1 MRVLVVGS
9 GGREHSI
16 CWSVKK
22 SSKVSEIFCAPGNAG
37 IASIVKTVNIKA
49 DNIDALLNFA
59 LKEKIDLTIVGPE
72 QPLAIGIVD
81 LFRENGLLIFGPN
94 KFSSQLESSKEFS
107 KIFMKRNNIPT
118 ARFESFSD
126 FNKALN
132 YVRESEFPLVVKAD
146 GLAAGK
152 GVRVCTKLSEAE
164 EFLKFVMKDKIFS
177 VSGEKVVIEE
187 FLEGEEASFFVFT
200 DGKSILPLDSSQ
212 DHKRLLDDDMGPNT
226 GGMGAYSP
234 APIVDEETRNNIMK
248 DIVEPVFAGFK
259 KDKINYTGVLYI
271 GLMIKNKKSRVVEFN
286 CRFGDPETQPLLY
299 RLDSD
304 AFDLFF
310 MTAVVRLD
318 EYELKWK
325 DKSSITVVMAAKG
338 YPGRYETGLAIKGIQ
353 GFEKKDVTIFHA
365 GTANI
370 QGETVINGGRVLG
383 ITAEATTLKD
393 AISLVYTAI
402 SELDST
408 NLVYRKDIGKKVY
421 QKFLKFLDI
430 L

>member
-1 MRVLVVGS
+1 MRVLVIGS

-22 SSKVSEIFCAPGNAG
+22 SSKVSQIFCAPGNAG

-59 LKEKIDLTIVGPE
+59 LEEKIDLTIVGPE

-118 ARFESFSD
+118 ARFKSFSD
-126 FNKALN
+126 FNKALQ
-132 YVRESEFPLVVKAD
+132 YVRESDFPLVVKAD

-152 GVRVCTKLSEAE
+152 GVRVCTKFSEAE
-164 EFLKFVMKDKIFS
+164 EFLKFVMLDKIFS

-234 APIVDEETRNNIMK
+234 APIVDEETRKNIMK

-259 KDKINYTGVLYI
+259 KEKINYTGVLYI

-310 MTAVVRLD
+310 MTAEVKLD

-338 YPGRYETGLAIKGIQ
+338 YPGKYETGLPVKGIQ
-353 GFEKKDVTIFHA
+353 GFQKEDVEIFHA

-383 ITAEATTLKD
+383 VTAEAPTLKE

-408 NLVYRKDIGKKVY
+408 NLVYRKDIGKKGLS
-421 QKFLKFLDI
+421 KI
-430 L
+430 S

>member
-1 MRVLVVGS
+1 MRVLVIGS

-22 SSKVSEIFCAPGNAG
+22 SSKVSQIFCAPGNAG

-49 DNIDALLNFA
+49 DNINALLNFA
-59 LKEKIDLTIVGPE
+59 LEEKIDLTIVGPE

-107 KIFMKRNNIPT
+107 KIFMERNNIPT
-118 ARFESFSD
+118 ARFKSFSD
-126 FNKALN
+126 FNKALQ
-132 YVRESEFPLVVKAD
+132 YVRESDFPLVVKAD

-152 GVRVCTKLSEAE
+152 GVRVCTKFSEAE
-164 EFLKFVMKDKIFS
+164 EFLKFVMLDKIFS

-212 DHKRLLDDDMGPNT
+212 DHKRLLDNDMGPNT

-234 APIVDEETRNNIMK
+234 APIVDEETRKNIMK

-259 KDKINYTGVLYI
+259 KEKINYTGVLYI

-310 MTAVVRLD
+310 MTAEVKLD

-338 YPGRYETGLAIKGIQ
+338 YPGKYETGLPVKGIQ
-353 GFEKKDVTIFHA
+353 GFQKEDVEIFHA

-383 ITAEATTLKD
+383 VTAEAPTLKE

-408 NLVYRKDIGKKVY
+408 NLVYRKDIGRKGLSK
-421 QKFLKFLDI
+421 I
-430 L
+430 S

>member
-353 GFEKKDVTIFHA
+353 GFEKKNVTIFHA

-408 NLVYRKDIGKKVY
+408 NLVYRKDIGKKGLS
-421 QKFLKFLDI
+421 KI
-430 L
+430 S

>member
-49 DNIDALLNFA
+49 DNINALLNFA
-59 LKEKIDLTIVGPE
+59 LEEKIDLTIVGPE

-118 ARFESFSD
+118 ARFKSFSD
-126 FNKALN
+126 FNKALQ
-132 YVRESEFPLVVKAD
+132 YVRESDFPLVVKAD

-152 GVRVCTKLSEAE
+152 GVRVCTKFSEAE
-164 EFLKFVMKDKIFS
+164 EFLKFVMLDKIFS

-259 KDKINYTGVLYI
+259 KEKINYTGVLYI

-310 MTAVVRLD
+310 MTAEVKLD

-338 YPGRYETGLAIKGIQ
+338 YPGKYETGLPVKGIQ
-353 GFEKKDVTIFHA
+353 GFQKEDVEIFHA

-383 ITAEATTLKD
+383 VTAEAPTLKE

-408 NLVYRKDIGKKVY
+408 NLVYRKDIGRKGLSK
-421 QKFLKFLDI
+421 I
-430 L
+430 S

>member
-1 MRVLVVGS
+1 MRVLVIGS

-22 SSKVSEIFCAPGNAG
+22 SSKVSQIFCAPGNAG

-59 LKEKIDLTIVGPE
+59 LEEKIDLTIVGPE

-118 ARFESFSD
+118 ARFKSFSD
-126 FNKALN
+126 FNKALQ
-132 YVRESEFPLVVKAD
+132 YVRESDFPLVVKAD

-152 GVRVCTKLSEAE
+152 GVRVCTKFSEAE
-164 EFLKFVMKDKIFS
+164 EFLKFVMLDKIFS

-234 APIVDEETRNNIMK
+234 APIVDEETRKNIMK

-259 KDKINYTGVLYI
+259 KEKINYTGVLYI

-310 MTAVVRLD
+310 MTAEVKLD
-318 EYELKWK
+318 EYELRWK

-408 NLVYRKDIGKKVY
+408 NLVYRKDIGKKGLS
-421 QKFLKFLDI
+421 KI
-430 L
+430 S

>member
-9 GGREHSI
+9 GGRKHSI

-408 NLVYRKDIGKKVY
+408 NLVYRKDIGKKGLS
-421 QKFLKFLDI
+421 KI
-430 L
+430 S

>member
-1 MRVLVVGS
+1 MRVLVIGS

-22 SSKVSEIFCAPGNAG
+22 SSKVSQIFCAPGNAG

-49 DNIDALLNFA
+49 DNINALLNFA
-59 LKEKIDLTIVGPE
+59 LEEKIDLTIVGPE

-118 ARFESFSD
+118 ARFKSFSD
-126 FNKALN
+126 FNKALQ
-132 YVRESEFPLVVKAD
+132 YVRESDFPLVVKAD

-152 GVRVCTKLSEAE
+152 GVRVCTKFSEAE
-164 EFLKFVMKDKIFS
+164 EFLKFVMLDKIFS

-310 MTAVVRLD
+310 MTAEVKLD
-318 EYELKWK
+318 EYELRWK

-338 YPGRYETGLAIKGIQ
+338 YPGKYETGLPVKGIQ
-353 GFEKKDVTIFHA
+353 GFQKEDVEIFHA

-383 ITAEATTLKD
+383 VTAEAPTLKE

-408 NLVYRKDIGKKVY
+408 NLVYRKDIGKKGLS
-421 QKFLKFLDI
+421 KI
-430 L
+430 S

>member
-9 GGREHSI
+9 GCREHSI

-408 NLVYRKDIGKKVY
+408 NLVYRKDIGKKGLS
-421 QKFLKFLDI
+421 KI
-430 L
+430 S

>member
-1 MRVLVVGS
+1 MRVLVIGS

-22 SSKVSEIFCAPGNAG
+22 SSKVSQIYCAPGNAG

-49 DNIDALLNFA
+49 DNINALLDFA
-59 LKEKIDLTIVGPE
+59 LEEKIDLTIVGPE

-118 ARFESFSD
+118 ARFKSFSD
-126 FNKALN
+126 FNKALQ
-132 YVRESEFPLVVKAD
+132 YVRESDFPLVVKAD

-152 GVRVCTKLSEAE
+152 GVRVCTKFSEAE
-164 EFLKFVMKDKIFS
+164 EFLKFVMLDKIFS

-212 DHKRLLDDDMGPNT
+212 DHKRLLDNDMGPNT

-234 APIVDEETRNNIMK
+234 APIVDEETRKNIMK

-259 KDKINYTGVLYI
+259 KEKINYTGVLYI

-299 RLDSD
+299 RLESD

-310 MTAVVRLD
+310 MTAEVKLD

-338 YPGRYETGLAIKGIQ
+338 YPGKYETGLPLKGIQ
-353 GFEKKDVTIFHA
+353 GFQKEDVEIFHA

-383 ITAEATTLKD
+383 VTAEAPTLKE

-408 NLVYRKDIGKKVY
+408 NLVYRKDIGRKGLSK
-421 QKFLKFLDI
+421 I
-430 L
+430 S

>member
-1 MRVLVVGS
+1 MRVLVIGS

-22 SSKVSEIFCAPGNAG
+22 SSKVSQIFCAPGNAG

-59 LKEKIDLTIVGPE
+59 LEEKIDLTIVGPE

-118 ARFESFSD
+118 ARFKSFSD
-126 FNKALN
+126 FNKALQ
-132 YVRESEFPLVVKAD
+132 YVRESDFPLVVKAD

-152 GVRVCTKLSEAE
+152 GVRVCTKFSEAE
-164 EFLKFVMKDKIFS
+164 EFLKFVMLDKIFS

-234 APIVDEETRNNIMK
+234 APIVDEETRKNIMK

-259 KDKINYTGVLYI
+259 KEKINYTL
-271 GLMIKNKKSRVVEFN
+271 
-286 CRFGDPETQPLLY
+286 
-299 RLDSD
+299 
-304 AFDLFF
+304 
-310 MTAVVRLD
+310 
-318 EYELKWK
+318 
-325 DKSSITVVMAAKG
+325 
-338 YPGRYETGLAIKGIQ
+338 
-353 GFEKKDVTIFHA
+353 
-365 GTANI
+365 
-370 QGETVINGGRVLG
+370 
-383 ITAEATTLKD
+383 
-393 AISLVYTAI
+393 SLI
-402 SELDST
+402 H
-408 NLVYRKDIGKKVY
+408 I
-421 QKFLKFLDI
+421 
-430 L
+430 

>member
-1 MRVLVVGS
+1 MRVLVIGS

-16 CWSVKK
+16 CWSIKK
-22 SSKVSEIFCAPGNAG
+22 SSKVSQIFCAPGNAG

-59 LKEKIDLTIVGPE
+59 LEEKIDLTIVGPE

-118 ARFESFSD
+118 ARFKSFSD
-126 FNKALN
+126 FNKALK
-132 YVRESEFPLVVKAD
+132 YVRESDFPLVVKAD

-152 GVRVCTKLSEAE
+152 GVRVCTKFSEAE
-164 EFLKFVMKDKIFS
+164 EFLKFVMLDKIFS
-177 VSGEKVVIEE
+177 VSGEKVVIED

-234 APIVDEETRNNIMK
+234 APIVDEETRKNIMK

-259 KDKINYTGVLYI
+259 KEKINYTGVLYI

-310 MTAVVRLD
+310 MTAEVKLD

-338 YPGRYETGLAIKGIQ
+338 YPGKYETGLPVKGIQ
-353 GFEKKDVTIFHA
+353 GFQKEDVEIFHA

-383 ITAEATTLKD
+383 VTAEAPTLKE

-408 NLVYRKDIGKKVY
+408 NLVYRKDIGKKGLS
-421 QKFLKFLDI
+421 KI
-430 L
+430 S

>member
-1 MRVLVVGS
+1 MRVLVIGS

-22 SSKVSEIFCAPGNAG
+22 SSKVSQIFCAPGNAG

-49 DNIDALLNFA
+49 DNINALLNFA
-59 LKEKIDLTIVGPE
+59 LEEKIDLTIVGPE

-81 LFRENGLLIFGPN
+81 LFRENGILIFGPN

-118 ARFESFSD
+118 ARFKSFSD
-126 FNKALN
+126 FNKALQ
-132 YVRESEFPLVVKAD
+132 YVRESDFPLVVKAD

-152 GVRVCTKLSEAE
+152 GVRVCTKFSEAE
-164 EFLKFVMKDKIFS
+164 EFLKFVMLDKIFS

-234 APIVDEETRNNIMK
+234 APIVDEETRKNIMK

-259 KDKINYTGVLYI
+259 KEKINYTGVLYI

-338 YPGRYETGLAIKGIQ
+338 YPGKYETGLPVKGIQ
-353 GFEKKDVTIFHA
+353 GFQKEDVEIFHA

-383 ITAEATTLKD
+383 VTAEAPTLKE

-408 NLVYRKDIGKKVY
+408 NLVYRKDIGKKGLS
-421 QKFLKFLDI
+421 KI
-430 L
+430 S

>member
-408 NLVYRKDIGKKVY
+408 NLVYRKDIGKKGLS
-421 QKFLKFLDI
+421 KI
-430 L
+430 S

>member
-1 MRVLVVGS
+1 MRVLVIGS

-22 SSKVSEIFCAPGNAG
+22 SSKVSQIFCAPGNAG

-49 DNIDALLNFA
+49 DNINALLNFA
-59 LKEKIDLTIVGPE
+59 LEEKIDLTIVGPE

-118 ARFESFSD
+118 ARFKSFSD
-126 FNKALN
+126 FNKALQ
-132 YVRESEFPLVVKAD
+132 YVRESDFPLVVKAD

-152 GVRVCTKLSEAE
+152 GVRVCTKFSEAE
-164 EFLKFVMKDKIFS
+164 EFLKFVMLDKIFS

-234 APIVDEETRNNIMK
+234 APIVDEETRKNIMK

-259 KDKINYTGVLYI
+259 KEKINYTGVLYI

-310 MTAVVRLD
+310 MTAEVKLD

-338 YPGRYETGLAIKGIQ
+338 YPGKYETGLPVKGIQ
-353 GFEKKDVTIFHA
+353 GFQKENVEIFHA

-383 ITAEATTLKD
+383 VTAEAPTLKE

-408 NLVYRKDIGKKVY
+408 NLVYRKDIGRKGLSK
-421 QKFLKFLDI
+421 I
-430 L
+430 S

>member
-1 MRVLVVGS
+1 MRVLVIGS

-22 SSKVSEIFCAPGNAG
+22 SSKVSQIFCAPGNAG

-49 DNIDALLNFA
+49 DNINALLNFA
-59 LKEKIDLTIVGPE
+59 LEEKIDLTIVGPE

-118 ARFESFSD
+118 ARFKSFSD

-234 APIVDEETRNNIMK
+234 APIVDEETRKNIMK

-259 KDKINYTGVLYI
+259 KEKINYTGVLYI

-310 MTAVVRLD
+310 MTAEVKLD
-318 EYELKWK
+318 EYELRWK

-338 YPGRYETGLAIKGIQ
+338 YPGKYETGLPVKGIQ
-353 GFEKKDVTIFHA
+353 GFQKENVEIFHA

-370 QGETVINGGRVLG
+370 QGETVIDGGRVLG
-383 ITAEATTLKD
+383 VTAEAPTLKE

-408 NLVYRKDIGKKVY
+408 NLVYRKDIGRKGLSK
-421 QKFLKFLDI
+421 I
-430 L
+430 S

>member
-1 MRVLVVGS
+1 MRVLVIGS

-22 SSKVSEIFCAPGNAG
+22 SSKVSQIFCAPGNAG

-49 DNIDALLNFA
+49 DNINALLDFA
-59 LKEKIDLTIVGPE
+59 LEEKIDLTIVGPE

-118 ARFESFSD
+118 ARFKSFSD
-126 FNKALN
+126 FNKALQ
-132 YVRESEFPLVVKAD
+132 YVRESDFPLVVKAD

-152 GVRVCTKLSEAE
+152 GVRVCTKFSEAE
-164 EFLKFVMKDKIFS
+164 EFLKFVMLDKIFS

-212 DHKRLLDDDMGPNT
+212 DHKRLLDNDMGPNT

-234 APIVDEETRNNIMK
+234 APIVDEETRKNIMK

-259 KDKINYTGVLYI
+259 KEKINYTGVLYI

-310 MTAVVRLD
+310 MTAEVKLD

-383 ITAEATTLKD
+383 VTAEAPTLKE

-408 NLVYRKDIGKKVY
+408 NLVYRKDIGRKGLSK
-421 QKFLKFLDI
+421 I
-430 L
+430 S

>member
-1 MRVLVVGS
+1 MRVLVIGS

-22 SSKVSEIFCAPGNAG
+22 SSKVSQIFCAPGNAG

-49 DNIDALLNFA
+49 DNINALLNFA
-59 LKEKIDLTIVGPE
+59 LEEKIDLTIVGPE

-408 NLVYRKDIGKKVY
+408 NLVYRKDIGKKGLS
-421 QKFLKFLDI
+421 KI
-430 L
+430 S

>member
-234 APIVDEETRNNIMK
+234 APIVDEETRKNIMK

-259 KDKINYTGVLYI
+259 KEKINYTGVLYI

-310 MTAVVRLD
+310 MTAEVKLD
-318 EYELKWK
+318 EYELRWK

-338 YPGRYETGLAIKGIQ
+338 YPGKYETGLPVKGIQ
-353 GFEKKDVTIFHA
+353 GFQKEDVEIFHA

-383 ITAEATTLKD
+383 VTAEAPTLKE

-408 NLVYRKDIGKKVY
+408 NLVYRKDIGRKGLSK
-421 QKFLKFLDI
+421 I
-430 L
+430 S

>member
-259 KDKINYTGVLYI
+259 KDKINYSGVLYI

-408 NLVYRKDIGKKVY
+408 NLVYRKDIGKKGLS
-421 QKFLKFLDI
+421 KI
-430 L
+430 S

>member
-1 MRVLVVGS
+1 MRVLVIGS

-22 SSKVSEIFCAPGNAG
+22 SSKVSQIFCAPGNAG

-49 DNIDALLNFA
+49 DNINALLNFA
-59 LKEKIDLTIVGPE
+59 LEEKIDLTIVGPE

-118 ARFESFSD
+118 ARFKSFSD
-126 FNKALN
+126 FNKALQ
-132 YVRESEFPLVVKAD
+132 YVRESDFPLVVKAD

-152 GVRVCTKLSEAE
+152 GVRVCTKFSEAE
-164 EFLKFVMKDKIFS
+164 EFLKFVMLDKIFS

-234 APIVDEETRNNIMK
+234 APIVDEETRKNIMK

-259 KDKINYTGVLYI
+259 KEKINYTGVLYI

-310 MTAVVRLD
+310 MTAEVKLD

-338 YPGRYETGLAIKGIQ
+338 YPGKYETGLPVKGIQ
-353 GFEKKDVTIFHA
+353 GFQKEDVEIFHA

-383 ITAEATTLKD
+383 VTAEAPTLKE

-408 NLVYRKDIGKKVY
+408 NLVYRKDIGKKGLS
-421 QKFLKFLDI
+421 KI
-430 L
+430 S

>member
-338 YPGRYETGLAIKGIQ
+338 YPGRYETGLAIKGIE

-408 NLVYRKDIGKKVY
+408 NLVYRKDIGKKGLS
-421 QKFLKFLDI
+421 KI
-430 L
+430 S

>member
-1 MRVLVVGS
+1 
-9 GGREHSI
+9 
-16 CWSVKK
+16 
-22 SSKVSEIFCAPGNAG
+22 
-37 IASIVKTVNIKA
+37 
-49 DNIDALLNFA
+49 
-59 LKEKIDLTIVGPE
+59 
-72 QPLAIGIVD
+72 
-81 LFRENGLLIFGPN
+81 
-94 KFSSQLESSKEFS
+94 
-107 KIFMKRNNIPT
+107 
-118 ARFESFSD
+118 
-126 FNKALN
+126 
-132 YVRESEFPLVVKAD
+132 
-146 GLAAGK
+146 
-152 GVRVCTKLSEAE
+152 
-164 EFLKFVMKDKIFS
+164 MKDKIFS

-325 DKSSITVVMAAKG
+325 DKSSITVVMADKG
-338 YPGRYETGLAIKGIQ
+338 YPGRYETGLAIKGIE

-408 NLVYRKDIGKKVY
+408 NLVYRKDIGKKGLS
-421 QKFLKFLDI
+421 KI
-430 L
+430 S

>member
-338 YPGRYETGLAIKGIQ
+338 YPGNYKPGQYIDEIEVPANNFL
-353 GFEKKDVTIFHA
+353 FHA
-365 GTANI
+365 GTGFDGA
-370 QGETVINGGRVLG
+370 GYFVKGGRVLNAVSFG
-383 ITAEATTLKD
+383 KSIKEAVNN
-393 AISLVYTAI
+393 VYKFVPKI
-402 SELDST
+402 EFEGK
-408 NLVYRKDIGKKVY
+408 YFRKDIGKKGLS
-421 QKFLKFLDI
+421 KI
-430 L
+430 S

>member
-408 NLVYRKDIGKKVY
+408 NLVYRKDIGKKGVS
-421 QKFLKFLDI
+421 KI
-430 L
+430 S

>member
-310 MTAVVRLD
+310 MTAVVRLE

-408 NLVYRKDIGKKVY
+408 NLVYRKDIGKKGLS
-421 QKFLKFLDI
+421 KI
-430 L
+430 S

>member
-146 GLAAGK
+146 WLAAGK

-408 NLVYRKDIGKKVY
+408 NLVYRKDIGKKGLS
-421 QKFLKFLDI
+421 KI
-430 L
+430 S

>member
-1 MRVLVVGS
+1 MRVLVIGS

-22 SSKVSEIFCAPGNAG
+22 SSKVSQIFCAPGNAG

-49 DNIDALLNFA
+49 DNINALLNFA
-59 LKEKIDLTIVGPE
+59 LEEKIDLTIVGPE

-118 ARFESFSD
+118 ARFKSFSD
-126 FNKALN
+126 FNKALQ
-132 YVRESEFPLVVKAD
+132 YVRESDFPLVVKAD

-152 GVRVCTKLSEAE
+152 GVRVCTKFSEAE
-164 EFLKFVMKDKIFS
+164 EFLKFVMLDKIFS

-212 DHKRLLDDDMGPNT
+212 DHKRLLDNDMGPNT

-234 APIVDEETRNNIMK
+234 APIVDEETRKNIMK

-259 KDKINYTGVLYI
+259 KEKINYTGVLYI

-310 MTAVVRLD
+310 MTAEVKLD

-338 YPGRYETGLAIKGIQ
+338 YPGKYETGLPVKGIQ
-353 GFEKKDVTIFHA
+353 GFQKEDVEIFHA

-383 ITAEATTLKD
+383 VTAEAPTLKE

-402 SELDST
+402 SELDSI
-408 NLVYRKDIGKKVY
+408 NLVYRKDIGRKGLSK
-421 QKFLKFLDI
+421 I
-430 L
+430 S

>member
-1 MRVLVVGS
+1 MRVLVIGS

-22 SSKVSEIFCAPGNAG
+22 SSKVSQIFCAPGNAG

-59 LKEKIDLTIVGPE
+59 LEEKIDLTIVGPE

-118 ARFESFSD
+118 ARFKSFSD
-126 FNKALN
+126 FNKALQ
-132 YVRESEFPLVVKAD
+132 YVRESDFPLVVKAD

-152 GVRVCTKLSEAE
+152 GVRVCTKFSEAE
-164 EFLKFVMKDKIFS
+164 EFLKFVMLDKIFS

-234 APIVDEETRNNIMK
+234 APIVDEETRKNIMK

-259 KDKINYTGVLYI
+259 KEKINYTGVLYI

-310 MTAVVRLD
+310 MTAEVKLD

-338 YPGRYETGLAIKGIQ
+338 YPGKYETGLPLKGIQ
-353 GFEKKDVTIFHA
+353 GFQKEDVEIFHA

-370 QGETVINGGRVLG
+370 QGKTVINGGRVLG
-383 ITAEATTLKD
+383 VTAEAPTLKE

-408 NLVYRKDIGKKVY
+408 NLVYRKDIGRKGLSK
-421 QKFLKFLDI
+421 I
-430 L
+430 S

>member
-402 SELDST
+402 SELS
-408 NLVYRKDIGKKVY
+408 LIH
-421 QKFLKFLDI
+421 I
-430 L
+430 

>member
-59 LKEKIDLTIVGPE
+59 LIEKIDLTIVGPE

-310 MTAVVRLD
+310 MTAVVRLE

-408 NLVYRKDIGKKVY
+408 NLVYRKDIGKKGLS
-421 QKFLKFLDI
+421 KI
-430 L
+430 S

>member
-310 MTAVVRLD
+310 MTALVRLD

-408 NLVYRKDIGKKVY
+408 NLVYRKDIGKKGLS
-421 QKFLKFLDI
+421 KI
-430 L
+430 S

>member
-1 MRVLVVGS
+1 MRVLVIGS

-16 CWSVKK
+16 CWSIKK
-22 SSKVSEIFCAPGNAG
+22 SSKVSQIFCAPGNAG

-59 LKEKIDLTIVGPE
+59 LEEKIDLTMVGPE

-118 ARFESFSD
+118 ARFKSFSD
-126 FNKALN
+126 FNKALK
-132 YVRESEFPLVVKAD
+132 YVRESDFPLVVKAD

-152 GVRVCTKLSEAE
+152 GVRVCTKFSEAE
-164 EFLKFVMKDKIFS
+164 EFLKFVMLDKIFS

-234 APIVDEETRNNIMK
+234 APIVDEETRKNIMK

-259 KDKINYTGVLYI
+259 KEKINYTGVLYI

-310 MTAVVRLD
+310 MTAEVKLD

-338 YPGRYETGLAIKGIQ
+338 YPGKYETGLPVKGIQ
-353 GFEKKDVTIFHA
+353 GFQKEDVEIFHA

-383 ITAEATTLKD
+383 VTAEAPTLKE

-408 NLVYRKDIGKKVY
+408 NLVYRKDIGKKGLS
-421 QKFLKFLDI
+421 KI
-430 L
+430 S

>member
-1 MRVLVVGS
+1 MRVLVIGS

-22 SSKVSEIFCAPGNAG
+22 SSKVSQIFCAPGNAG

-49 DNIDALLNFA
+49 DNINALLNFA
-59 LKEKIDLTIVGPE
+59 LEEKIDLTIVGPE

-118 ARFESFSD
+118 ARFKSFSD
-126 FNKALN
+126 FNKALQ
-132 YVRESEFPLVVKAD
+132 YVRESDFPLVVKAD

-152 GVRVCTKLSEAE
+152 GVRVCTKFSEAE
-164 EFLKFVMKDKIFS
+164 EFLKFVMLDKIFS

-234 APIVDEETRNNIMK
+234 APIVDEETRKNIMK

-259 KDKINYTGVLYI
+259 KEKINYTGVLYI

-338 YPGRYETGLAIKGIQ
+338 YPGKYETGLPVKGIQ
-353 GFEKKDVTIFHA
+353 GFQKEDVEIFHA

-383 ITAEATTLKD
+383 VTAEAPTLKE

-408 NLVYRKDIGKKVY
+408 NLVYRKDIGKKGLS
-421 QKFLKFLDI
+421 KI
-430 L
+430 S

>member
-94 KFSSQLESSKEFS
+94 KSSSQLESSKEFS

-310 MTAVVRLD
+310 MTAVVRLE

-408 NLVYRKDIGKKVY
+408 NLVYRKDIGKKGLS
-421 QKFLKFLDI
+421 KI
-430 L
+430 S

>member
-1 MRVLVVGS
+1 MRVLVIGS

-22 SSKVSEIFCAPGNAG
+22 SSKVSQIFCAPGNAG

-59 LKEKIDLTIVGPE
+59 LEEKIDLTIVGPE

-118 ARFESFSD
+118 ARFKSFSD
-126 FNKALN
+126 FNKALQ
-132 YVRESEFPLVVKAD
+132 YVRESDFPLVVKAD

-152 GVRVCTKLSEAE
+152 GVRVCTKFSEAE
-164 EFLKFVMKDKIFS
+164 EFLKFVMLDKIFS

-234 APIVDEETRNNIMK
+234 APIVDEETRKNIMK

-259 KDKINYTGVLYI
+259 KEKINYTGVLYI

-310 MTAVVRLD
+310 MTAEVKLD

-338 YPGRYETGLAIKGIQ
+338 YPGKYETGLPVKGIQ
-353 GFEKKDVTIFHA
+353 GFQKEDVEIFHA

-370 QGETVINGGRVLG
+370 QGETVIDGGRVLG
-383 ITAEATTLKD
+383 VTAEAPTLKE

-408 NLVYRKDIGKKVY
+408 NLVYRKDIGKKGLS
-421 QKFLKFLDI
+421 KI
-430 L
+430 S